1 MVKLLYY
8 SKETGDL
15 LCYETTDYLSARQKQ
30 KDFSNSLV
38 RVEIEQSK

>member
-1 MVKLLYY
+1 MTKILYY
-8 SKETGDL
+8 SRETGDL

-30 KDFSNSLV
+30 KYFNTSLV

>member
-1 MVKLLYY
+1 MTKLLYY

>member
-15 LCYETTDYLSARQKQ
+15 LCHETTDYLSAKQKQ